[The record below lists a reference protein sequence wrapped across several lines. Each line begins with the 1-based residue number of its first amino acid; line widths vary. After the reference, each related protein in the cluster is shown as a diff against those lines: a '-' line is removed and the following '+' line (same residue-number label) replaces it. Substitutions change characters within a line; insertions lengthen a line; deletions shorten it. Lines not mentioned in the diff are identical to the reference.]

1 MTAMKER
8 RKAFRATSNLP
19 LDIYDP
25 KGKMVVGEGRFT
37 DLSTIGGRMLSRK
50 LLKARSAIRLH
61 VVPSGKSALELIG
74 KVIWTRKKT
83 VEFEYGIRFTPHPTT
98 PLLYRHH

>member
-1 MTAMKER
+1 MTSMKER
-8 RKAFRATSNLP
+8 RKAFRMSSSLP

-50 LLKARSAIRLH
+50 PLKARSAVRLH

-74 KVIWTRKKT
+74 KVIWARKKT
-83 VEFEYGIRFTPHPTT
+83 AEFEYGIRFSTAQTN
-98 PLLYRHH
+98 PLS